1 MKWFRFRL
9 SARLMLAGSTVLSI
23 LSAAPRA
30 TAQPPTAP
38 RVASCDEYLVPRV
51 EIKGKLIGQESC
63 KMIETPVSLENKEYR
78 RLDIGVSG
86 TIDGYIPKQ
95 GRYDVYFG
103 SNPEFTY
110 PQGGNPDPL
119 LYGVGKYEMDKGSAV
134 VLLYPPE
141 GQWNGKM
148 FITAHGRGRSFKSG
162 SLRAWDKNLKP
173 ENPLSDINKF
183 EKVMLNMGFAVAKT
197 YRSSPEDGG
206 DTIVTLEDGTVFE
219 DRNVTEQPRL
229 IIALAQVGA
238 NILKKRYGKLPSRTY
253 WYGHSAGARAGR
265 MVNYQPGL
273 NVGPDGK
280 HLIDGILADDSGSGL
295 WVPIVMKNGKNVL
308 FSDEEP
314 LPWFVTENKN
324 PKIDYK
330 KITGAK
336 HKDWFV
342 PQLDI
347 HHLLYVNETSDDPP
361 EWASTNFLENKRINA
376 RVLRQV
382 GLGNKSR
389 VYEVSGISHSG
400 GETEP
405 PAKLG
410 ISPTIEL
417 SNLMEG
423 FIQILDAWADKGIA
437 PPPDHADYA
446 ELGDVDQDNIIENG
460 PLQLPDIACPLGVHH
475 IWSTP
480 RGSQSSTGFTAF
492 SGKGL
497 EPIDRRGRVGKDIFS
512 FYNYVDMNN
521 NTYRDHIETMTE
533 AWKRLGL
540 IKPSET
546 FSRAAF
552 QSCVQASA
560 DKLLKDRFLTPKV
573 AKWYVDQAALVEFPS
588 K

>member
-1 MKWFRFRL
+1 
-9 SARLMLAGSTVLSI
+9 MLAATFAFALLTTAPSI
-23 LSAAPRA
+23 RAQSAPAAAPKV
-30 TAQPPTAP
+30 T
-38 RVASCDEYLVPRV
+38 SCDEYLVPRT
-51 EIKGKLIGQESC
+51 EIRGKMIGQESC

-86 TIDGYIPKQ
+86 TVDGWIPKK

-110 PQGGNPDPL
+110 PQGGNPEKL
-119 LYGVGKYEMDKGSAV
+119 LYGVGQYEMDKGSAV

-173 ENPLSDINKF
+173 ENPLSDVTKY
-183 EKVMLNMGFAVAKT
+183 EKAMLNLGFAVAKT

-206 DTIVTLEDGTVFE
+206 DTIVTLEDGTVFT

-229 IIALAQVGA
+229 IIGLAQVGA
-238 NILKKRYGKLPSRTY
+238 NILKKRYGKLPTRTY

-273 NVGPDGK
+273 NIGPDGK
-280 HLIDGILADDSGSGL
+280 HLIDGILADDAGSGM
-295 WVPIVMKNGKNVL
+295 WIPAVMKNGKNVL
-308 FSDEEP
+308 FTDEEP

-324 PKIDYK
+324 PNIDYK

-376 RVLRQV
+376 RVLREL
-382 GLGNKSR
+382 GLGSKSR

-410 ISPTIEL
+410 TSPTIEM

-423 FIQILDAWADKGIA
+423 FIMILDAWVDKGIA
-437 PPPDHADYA
+437 PPVDHADYA
-446 ELGDVDQDNIIENG
+446 ELGDADHDNVIENG
-460 PLQLPDIACPLGVHH
+460 PLQLPDIACPMGVHH
-475 IWSTP
+475 IWATP

-497 EPIDRRGRVGKDIFS
+497 EPIDKRGRVSEDIFS

-533 AWKRLGL
+533 AWRRLGL
-540 IKPSET
+540 IKPNET

-552 QSCVQASA
+552 QSCVQKAT
-560 DKLLKDRFLTPKV
+560 DKLAKDRFLSPRA
-573 AKWYVDQAALVEFPS
+573 AKWYVEQAAVVEFPS